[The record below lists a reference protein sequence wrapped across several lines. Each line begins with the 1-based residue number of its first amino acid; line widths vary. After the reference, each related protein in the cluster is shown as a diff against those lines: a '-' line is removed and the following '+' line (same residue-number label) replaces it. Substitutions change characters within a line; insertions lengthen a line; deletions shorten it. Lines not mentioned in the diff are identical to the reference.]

1 MTNYKQINVQEKK
14 DFIIT
19 DKIMTKIFQ
28 KYNATATLH
37 EMPQFTHYDAT
48 MEVTKGN
55 FTKEYTVE
63 IKERNVTKP
72 EYLETMPLKV
82 KKYCNILSHSEGKT
96 PLVIYLL
103 NNDQYYIFDLSKLDL
118 NKVKIANWKIPKVQY
133 SDTHDYDEQPTFFF
147 PISMAVYNGKIN

>member
-1 MTNYKQINVQEKK
+1 MTKYEQVNAQEKK

-19 DKIMTKIFQ
+19 NKIMAKIFQ
-28 KYNATATLH
+28 RYDAIATLTQ
-37 EMPQFTHYDAT
+37 MPRFTHYDAT
-48 MEVTKGN
+48 MEVTKGD

-63 IKERNVTKP
+63 IKERNVSNP
-72 EYLETMPLKV
+72 EYMDTMPLKV
-82 KKYCNILSHSEGKT
+82 KKYVNIINHSEDKT

-103 NNDQYYIFDLSKLDL
+103 NNEQYYIFDLTKLDL

-133 SDTHDYDEQPTFFF
+133 ADTHEYEEQPTFFF